1 MTSTTQ
7 TRPVHSPG
15 LPLRYLFGVLLTL
28 ALALAPF
35 YLVMRPSMFEM
46 EAMALFLSITAGIS
60 VLAGYGA
67 YRAGWIYR
75 SPRITWTLLGGYAL
89 ASILTFLNV
98 WMTARLMFANQHD
111 LLLATMLLVFA
122 GGIAMSLGYF
132 MAAALND
139 GISELNAGARAVAD
153 GDLDARVPVR
163 GNNEMAELAQ
173 TFNAMANQLQT
184 ADRKQRQL
192 DTMRRNLVAWTGH
205 DLRTPLASIQAMIE
219 ALADDII
226 QDPDTVRRYHR
237 TIQRDVQALAHLI
250 DDLFDLAQ
258 YDAGGLELDR
268 RPTSLADLISDSI
281 ERFSETAAQQS
292 IQLSGR
298 VDEIMDVVYI
308 DAQKIGRVLTNLIAN
323 AIRHTPKEGSVWA
336 IAKAVSDGTQVEV
349 GDSGEGISQHDLPY
363 IFDQFYRGEKSRSR
377 STGGSGLGLAITR
390 RIIQAHGGDI
400 WVESEVGRGTRFFFF
415 LPDK

>member
-1 MTSTTQ
+1 M
-7 TRPVHSPG
+7 
-15 LPLRYLFGVLLTL
+15 LLTQNINWNI
-28 ALALAPF
+28 F
-35 YLVMRPSMFEM
+35 SQYV
-46 EAMALFLSITAGIS
+46 TTT
-60 VLAGYGA
+60 LAGYGA

-111 LLLATMLLVFA
+111 LLLATVLLVFA

-205 DLRTPLASIQAMIE
+205 DLRTPLASIQAM
-219 ALADDII
+219 
-226 QDPDTVRRYHR
+226 
-237 TIQRDVQALAHLI
+237 
-250 DDLFDLAQ
+250 
-258 YDAGGLELDR
+258 
-268 RPTSLADLISDSI
+268 
-281 ERFSETAAQQS
+281 
-292 IQLSGR
+292 
-298 VDEIMDVVYI
+298 
-308 DAQKIGRVLTNLIAN
+308 
-323 AIRHTPKEGSVWA
+323 
-336 IAKAVSDGTQVEV
+336 
-349 GDSGEGISQHDLPY
+349 
-363 IFDQFYRGEKSRSR
+363 
-377 STGGSGLGLAITR
+377 
-390 RIIQAHGGDI
+390 
-400 WVESEVGRGTRFFFF
+400 SEVGRGTRFFFF